1 MQACRRTS
9 PHNTN
14 RMPLAWTAGALLA
27 AVVLLPH
34 AWSSL
39 PLAAEAVAAPVE
51 ARAEATIASRLLAEA
66 QRIVANTRK
75 TWYGHK
81 TEVDEPNGA
90 YGVDCS
96 GLATYLLKRV
106 SRAHLV
112 AVPKGEGRAH
122 PLALDFYRAFASAS
136 TEEEE
141 GRWRRIER
149 LADARPGD
157 FLAWCHDPP
166 KPGSTGHVLLIAE
179 APVLEEDAVAKT
191 AGGAPA
197 KGRLWRLVVIDST
210 SSPHGQDTRK
220 AEESGVGRG
229 TMWFE
234 ADEAGRPRGY
244 RWSRAGGTTH
254 IEPIV
259 MGRAR

>member
-1 MQACRRTS
+1 
-9 PHNTN
+9 
-14 RMPLAWTAGALLA
+14 
-27 AVVLLPH
+27 
-34 AWSSL
+34 
-39 PLAAEAVAAPVE
+39 
-51 ARAEATIASRLLAEA
+51 
-66 QRIVANTRK
+66 
-75 TWYGHK
+75 
-81 TEVDEPNGA
+81 VDEPNGA
-90 YGVDCS
+90 YRMDCS

-106 SRAHLV
+106 SRAHLA

-122 PLALDFYRAFASAS
+122 PLALDFYRAFASA
-136 TEEEE
+136 TAEAEGD

-179 APVLEEDAVAKT
+179 APALEEKVKDDVAKT
-191 AGGAPA
+191 PGGGGAPA
-197 KGRLWRLVVIDST
+197 KGRLWHLVVIDST

-229 TMWFE
+229 AMWFE

-259 MGRAR
+259 MGRARSSPGRVSPPSKAK